1 MTHSVERRFIA
12 IVSIVFLSVVTP
24 LIAVLMSISYN
35 DAVDRQSNHLDL
47 LMASNVQALSGPLA
61 AQDHEIVNHLSG
73 LLISDPSIL
82 KVQVRNTSGELTIVQ
97 TRGQFD
103 ESIEGIERSA
113 DITFPSQYGDV
124 AIGTLSIYPKPIS
137 FFSEVT
143 RTERGIIATF
153 ALAITSVFATAIFG
167 NRMMIIKPLMKLT
180 AAIEDTGRLGTRQ
193 RVDWSS
199 KDELGR
205 LATSFNAMQSALEQQ
220 ERAKLQAHQRTSDIY
235 QHTPAMLFSLDAY
248 DRISAVSDYWVEAT
262 GYKRA
267 DVIGKKFAE
276 LIHLD
281 DNGAFVQRK
290 KHSSVDPS
298 SNDLLDLTLRFIC
311 ADGST
316 MDVLILEKELLNQ
329 NNETALEALSVMTDV
344 TELRQSELRNRQQ
357 AITDH
362 LTGLYNR
369 QGFEAA
375 LDARIAQADADG
387 LELACLFIDLDRFK
401 VINDNLGHAAGDIVL
416 RAFVERLRPLLGP
429 QDCASRFGGDEFA
442 ILLIGNQIAARA
454 SDLCASIAQMA
465 DKPIEIQDNIIR
477 LSSSIGVAHYPQHA
491 SSAAELM
498 LNADMAMYV
507 RKRQGR
513 NGAQVF
519 CPSIMDNVRERA
531 EIDSDIDLA
540 LENNWFEAH
549 LQPIQDLSTGTI
561 SGFEALM
568 RINHPQKGLLAPAP
582 VIAVAQ
588 ENGTIGKIGDRVLEA
603 AIANLAQLSTVP
615 ELANTY
621 VAVNFSALQ
630 FEAGLSTRI
639 AGLLNR
645 YNIAASRLVI
655 EITEAILMSDD
666 AQIRNI
672 LKVLQNFGCRIALD
686 DFGTGYSSLSYLTRF
701 PVNIIKIDRS
711 FTSSLLEGD
720 PEVCERSRMLVEG
733 ICAISHHMNCHVIAE
748 GIESREQA
756 EILTA
761 MGVDF
766 GQGYYYAKPL
776 SIDSLM
782 DRFED
787 KPIASTG

>member
-24 LIAVLMSISYN
+24 LIAVLMSISFN

-61 AQDHEIVNHLSG
+61 AQDHEVVNHLSG

-82 KVQVRNTSGELTIVQ
+82 KVQVSNTSGELAIVQ

-103 ESIEGIERSA
+103 DSIEGIERSA

-124 AIGTLSIYPKPIS
+124 VIGSLTIYPKPIS

-153 ALAITSVFATAIFG
+153 ALAITSVFATAIVG
-167 NRMMIIKPLMKLT
+167 NRMMIIKPLTKLT
-180 AAIEDTGRLGTRQ
+180 AAIEATGRLGTHQ

-205 LATSFNAMQSALEQQ
+205 LATSFNAMQTTLEEQ

-235 QHTPAMLFSLDAY
+235 QHTPAMLFSLDAF

-267 DVIGKKFAE
+267 DVIGTRFAE
-276 LIHLD
+276 LIHPD

-290 KHSSVDPS
+290 KHSSVDPA
-298 SNDLLDLTLRFIC
+298 SNDLLDLTLRFNC

-316 MDVLILEKELLNQ
+316 MDVLILEKELIDQ
-329 NNETALEALSVMTDV
+329 DNETALEALSVMTDV
-344 TELRQSELRNRQQ
+344 TELRQSELRNREQ

-375 LDARIAQADADG
+375 LDTRIAEADSNG
-387 LELACLFIDLDRFK
+387 FELACLFIDLDRFK

-416 RAFVERLRPLLGP
+416 RAFVERLKPLLGP
-429 QDCASRFGGDEFA
+429 HDCASRFGGDEFA
-442 ILLIGNQIAARA
+442 ILLIGPEIAARA
-454 SDLCASIAQMA
+454 SHLCTSIAQMA
-465 DKPIEIQDNIIR
+465 DNPIEIQENIIR

-513 NGAQVF
+513 NGAQMF
-519 CPSIMDNVRERA
+519 HPSIMDNVRERA

-540 LENNWFEAH
+540 LENKWFEAH
-549 LQPIQDLSTGTI
+549 LQPIHDLSTGAI

-588 ENGTIGKIGDRVLEA
+588 ENGSIGRIGDIVLET

-630 FEAGLSTRI
+630 FEPGLSTRI
-639 AGLLNR
+639 AGLLHR
-645 YNIAASRLVI
+645 YNIAANRLVI

-701 PVNIIKIDRS
+701 PVDIIKIDRS

-720 PEVCERSRMLVEG
+720 PEVCERSRMLVDG
-733 ICAISHHMNCHVIAE
+733 ICAISHHMDCHVIAE

-782 DRFED
+782 DRFEVGS
-787 KPIASTG
+787 IASTG

>member
-124 AIGTLSIYPKPIS
+124 AIGTLTIYPKPIS

-248 DRISAVSDYWVEAT
+248 DRISAVSDYWVEAA